1 VRRSA
6 VLILLTDDDDRAGGP
21 DVLLTE
27 RAWTLR
33 SHAKQMSFPGG
44 RVDPGDGTG
53 DAAALNAALREAREE
68 TGLDPAGW
76 T

>member
-27 RAWTLR
+27 RAVAVQL
-33 SHAKQMSFPGG
+33 A
-44 RVDPGDGTG
+44 V
-53 DAAALNAALREAREE
+53 
-68 TGLDPAGW
+68 
-76 T
+76 